1 MLDCQDGRALCLAK
15 DGEKQPVRILETP
28 EKLAIEWKENYH
40 IEGDEFIVTEKSGQI
55 KVILGYPHPKF

>member
-28 EKLAIEWKENYH
+28 EKFTIEWKENYH

-55 KVILGYPHPKF
+55 KVISGSPTSVQ